1 VTSSGEPAQR
11 TTRLTGFNDH
21 RGVLTVGE
29 TPEGLPFQVER
40 FFLVSNVPEGE
51 PRGIHAHKECHQFLV
66 CVAGSVKALFDDA
79 TVREVVSLDQPHL
92 GLHMPPL
99 TCGAQYDFSPD
110 AVLLVLASHRYDPD
124 DYIHEYDEFLVLS
137 GQGGQGSSGQGES
150 RA

>member
-99 TCGAQYDFSPD
+99 TWGAQYDFSPD
-110 AVLLVLASHRYDPD
+110 AVLLVLESHRYDPD